1 MNCCIFLNPLISSFF
16 PDESTN
22 LRTIQTAHPL
32 MENASHFVYQLNC
45 HMINANEGYL
55 PLWPG
60 ATPLLAVT

>member
-1 MNCCIFLNPLISSFF
+1 MNYFVKCDLVLPH
-16 PDESTN
+16 ESTN

-55 PLWPG
+55 PL
-60 ATPLLAVT
+60 